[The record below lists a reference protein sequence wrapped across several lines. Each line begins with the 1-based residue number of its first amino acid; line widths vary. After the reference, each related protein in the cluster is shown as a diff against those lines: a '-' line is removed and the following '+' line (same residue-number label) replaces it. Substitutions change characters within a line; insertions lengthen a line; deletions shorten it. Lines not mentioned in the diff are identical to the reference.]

1 MTDNG
6 TPNLNDFET
15 IEVTVGEVNVAP
27 ELAAIGNKSTNE
39 DNLLTFM
46 ASATDADAPANTLT
60 FSLDAG
66 APSGASIDAS
76 SGVFTWTPS
85 EAQGAGTY
93 NITVWVTDN
102 GTPNLDDFETIEV
115 TVGEVNVAPE
125 LASLGNKSVNEGS
138 LLTFTASA
146 TDADVPANTL
156 TFSLDAGAP
165 SGASIDASSGV
176 FTWTPSEAQ
185 GPGTYNIT
193 VRVTDDGTPNLNDFE
208 TIEVMV
214 GDLRPWQ
221 YFVEPRDVN
230 RDGFI
235 SPLDALIVINDI
247 NSKGPRVLVGLPQ
260 AGSFYIDVNGD
271 GSVSPVDALVV
282 INRVNDPSL
291 SAEGEGA
298 GVALPPLN
306 LLLPEPVKS
315 AASVSNIPPG
325 NPFSRQE
332 VSPLSQT
339 VSLATA
345 RESKFLRTKDQSHN
359 ADLLDLEE
367 VLDVIGE
374 EVASALFEHV
384 K

>member
-1 MTDNG
+1 M
-6 TPNLNDFET
+6 
-15 IEVTVGEVNVAP
+15 
-27 ELAAIGNKSTNE
+27 
-39 DNLLTFM
+39 
-46 ASATDADAPANTLT
+46 
-60 FSLDAG
+60 
-66 APSGASIDAS
+66 
-76 SGVFTWTPS
+76 
-85 EAQGAGTY
+85 
-93 NITVWVTDN
+93 
-102 GTPNLDDFETIEV
+102 
-115 TVGEVNVAPE
+115 
-125 LASLGNKSVNEGS
+125 
-138 LLTFTASA
+138 
-146 TDADVPANTL
+146 
-156 TFSLDAGAP
+156 
-165 SGASIDASSGV
+165 
-176 FTWTPSEAQ
+176 
-185 GPGTYNIT
+185 
-193 VRVTDDGTPNLNDFE
+193 RVTDDGTPNLNDFE